1 VTQAR
6 IRIAAVGDI
15 HLGVDCHGRLG
26 PGLAGLEQQA
36 DALLLAGDLTKC
48 GTVEEGRVVVSE
60 LQAVEVPVIAVLG
73 NHDHHD
79 GRPEAIVDILAESG
93 IRVLE
98 GHAIAL
104 DLPGGR
110 LGVAGVKGFGGG
122 FPGGHASAFG
132 EPEMKAF
139 ANHTYA
145 VSERLATALTDLDG
159 LECDARVALLHY
171 SPIADTLA
179 GERLELYP
187 FLGSGL
193 LADAVDR
200 SPVDLVLHGHAH
212 FGVEE
217 GRTPGGIPVR
227 NVAMPVIGDAYRVF
241 ELAVPARLA
250 DAAR

>member
-1 VTQAR
+1 
-6 IRIAAVGDI
+6 
-15 HLGVDCHGRLG
+15 
-26 PGLAGLEQQA
+26 
-36 DALLLAGDLTKC
+36 
-48 GTVEEGRVVVSE
+48 
-60 LQAVEVPVIAVLG
+60 
-73 NHDHHD
+73 
-79 GRPEAIVDILAESG
+79 
-93 IRVLE
+93 
-98 GHAIAL
+98 
-104 DLPGGR
+104 
-110 LGVAGVKGFGGG
+110 
-122 FPGGHASAFG
+122 
-132 EPEMKAF
+132 MKAF

-159 LECDARVALLHY
+159 LDCDARVALLHY

-200 SPVDLVLHGHAH
+200 APVDLVVHGHAH

-217 GRTPGGIPVR
+217 GRTPGGVPVR

-241 ELAVPARLA
+241 ELGVPARLA